1 MKKTKRI
8 WAMILS
14 IVIVLGMTPFVS
26 VAETGEDLSDIPAG
40 AIPLSSVDDLAMIG
54 YEYSLDSYFYLTQDI
69 DMTAATSRNGDY
81 YNDGLG
87 WLPIGSAS
95 TPFTGTFDG
104 RNHTITGMNINRPE
118 EARVGFISVLSGTVK
133 NVKFKD
139 CYVSAKPAI
148 GIIVGEGK
156 DEALLENCHT
166 IGGELNV
173 APNCEYDE
181 NVGGL
186 AGRCGTV
193 KACSNR
199 AKVEATASATKY
211 CGGVVGRA
219 QVVEKCSNFGEV
231 KFFQCKENYSYSKKF
246 GGIAGRVEK
255 YIEDSVCVCFI
266 GSWGTSG
273 IVGECDK
280 ISRCY
285 FQLEEG
291 CVFYGEGIVSDSSW
305 FNVDNCFS
313 INAKISSGKTN
324 IRNSYSWDSKK
335 GTGIIYDSEK
345 NATDVTSRQMKYASY
360 FKDFDFENVWTMD
373 GNEDYMFPELRSVPM
388 IFTKTLTGISMATDP
403 TKLIY
408 IENLEDLDL
417 SGSKLRL
424 SYDNETTEKID
435 ITPDM
440 ISGYDKTKVGTQVI
454 TVSYG
459 GFTTTFKVT
468 VLAKSVSSIEL
479 TTKPATLTYLED
491 RDVLDVSGGVVT
503 RYFNNGTSD
512 TVELKPE
519 MVSGFD
525 NTKVGTQTLTITI
538 NGKTATFDVEIIEK
552 TVVAVSVATKPTKT
566 EYLEGKDN
574 LDLSGGQLRVTYDNG
589 KSKLVSFTDEN
600 VTVTGFNKNK
610 PGTQTLTVYLEGFTA
625 KFDVTVIA
633 KSVKNILIS
642 SLPNALSY
650 LEGTEKIDVAG
661 GFVKITYNNGTTETV
676 PMTEDMV
683 SGFDLNVVG
692 SQVVTVTIGGKTA
705 VFEIDVVTKTATSV
719 NIETLPAKLTYRE
732 AKDALNISGGS
743 IRVNYNNGKHDIIP
757 MTAEMVTGFDN
768 TKIGKQTLTVA
779 YSGFTVEF
787 EIEIIAKR
795 VASISVDTLP
805 EKTEYVQNFNELN
818 VDGGRIVVYYDN
830 GTSEVINMTLD
841 MISDFDNTKVGEQTL
856 TVTYKEKTA
865 TFKIKV
871 LKRDIV
877 RAEIIKM
884 PNRSVFSFYEFPDIT
899 GVEIKG
905 YFNDGTTEIFGS
917 EKCYLLPYDYIVGE
931 TEFRIAVYEYNEDVY
946 ATCKVTLIN
955 PVLCDTDGDG
965 AVDITDAMKIF
976 YHVAK
981 KEELPAELLPS
992 CDIND
997 DGTVD
1002 ISDAMKVFYFVA
1014 KKIPSLKG

>member
-8 WAMILS
+8 WAMLLAV
-14 IVIVLGMTPFVS
+14 VIVLGMTPFVS
-26 VAETGEDLSDIPAG
+26 VAETGKDLSDIPAG

-104 RNHTITGMNINRPE
+104 RNHTITGMNINRPVE
-118 EARVGFISVLSGTVK
+118 TRVGFISVLSGTVK

-156 DEALLENCHT
+156 DEAILENCHT

-173 APNCEYDE
+173 AADCSGYE

-193 KACSNR
+193 KNCSNR
-199 AKVEATASATKY
+199 AKVEATASETNY

-231 KFFQCKENYSYSKKF
+231 NFYSYGYYNRSKKY

-255 YIEDSVCVCFI
+255 YISDCVCICSI
-266 GSWGTSG
+266 GVSDTSG

-285 FQLEEG
+285 FQLEKG
-291 CVFYGEGIVSDSSW
+291 CVFYGTGIVSGSNW

-313 INAKISSGKTN
+313 INAKISSGETR
-324 IRNSYSWDSKK
+324 ITNSYSWDSKK

-345 NATDVTSRQMKYASY
+345 NATNVTSRQMKYASY

-373 GNEDYMFPELRSVPM
+373 GNEDYMFPELRSVTM

-403 TKLIY
+403 TKLTY

-424 SYDNETTEKID
+424 TYDNETTEKID

-479 TTKPATLTYLED
+479 TTKPTTLTYLED

-512 TVELKPE
+512 TVELKTE

-538 NGKTATFDVEIIEK
+538 NGKTTTFDVEIIEK

-610 PGTQTLTVYLEGFTA
+610 PGTQTLTVYFEGFTA

-633 KSVKNILIS
+633 KSVKNIIIS

-692 SQVVTVTIGGKTA
+692 SQVVTVMVGGKTA
-705 VFEIDVVTKTATSV
+705 VFEIDVVTKTATAV
-719 NIETLPAKLTYRE
+719 KIETLPAKLTYRE
-732 AKDALNISGGS
+732 AKDALNIGGGS

-830 GTSEVINMTLD
+830 GTSEVINMTID

-965 AVDITDAMKIF
+965 VVDITDAMKIF

>member
-1 MKKTKRI
+1 MK
-8 WAMILS
+8 
-14 IVIVLGMTPFVS
+14 
-26 VAETGEDLSDIPAG
+26 
-40 AIPLSSVDDLAMIG
+40 
-54 YEYSLDSYFYLTQDI
+54 
-69 DMTAATSRNGDY
+69 N
-81 YNDGLG
+81 
-87 WLPIGSAS
+87 
-95 TPFTGTFDG
+95 
-104 RNHTITGMNINRPE
+104 
-118 EARVGFISVLSGTVK
+118 
-133 NVKFKD
+133 
-139 CYVSAKPAI
+139 
-148 GIIVGEGK
+148 
-156 DEALLENCHT
+156 
-166 IGGELNV
+166 
-173 APNCEYDE
+173 
-181 NVGGL
+181 
-186 AGRCGTV
+186 
-193 KACSNR
+193 CSNR
-199 AKVEATASATKY
+199 AKVDAKSSINAYTKH
-211 CGGVVGRA
+211 CGGVVGSA

-231 KFFQCKENYSYSKKF
+231 TFYRYSDSFYY
-246 GGIAGRVEK
+246 GGISGYVEK
-255 YIEDSVCVCFI
+255 YISDCVCICFI
-266 GSWGTSG
+266 GDYYISG
-273 IVGECDK
+273 IVGECKK

-291 CVFYGEGIVSDSSW
+291 CSFSGAGVSRSPASY
-305 FNVDNCFS
+305 VDNCFS
-313 INAKISSGKTN
+313 INAPISIFHPT

-335 GTGIIYDSEK
+335 GTGKIYDSEGR
-345 NATDVTSRQMKYASY
+345 ATDVTSRQMKYASY

-610 PGTQTLTVYLEGFTA
+610 PGTQTLTVYFEGFTA

-633 KSVKNILIS
+633 KSVKNIIIS

-650 LEGTEKIDVAG
+650 LEGTEKLDVTG
-661 GFVKITYNNGTTETV
+661 GLVKITYNNGTTETV

-692 SQVVTVTIGGKTA
+692 SQVVTVTVGGKTA

-719 NIETLPAKLTYRE
+719 KIETLPAKLTYRE
-732 AKDALNISGGS
+732 AKDTLNVSGGS
-743 IRVNYNNGKHDIIP
+743 IRVNYNNGKHDIVP

-877 RAEIIKM
+877 SAEIIKM

-965 AVDITDAMKIF
+965 VVDITDAMKIF

>member
-8 WAMILS
+8 WAMILAV
-14 IVIVLGMTPFVS
+14 VIVLGMTPFVS

-54 YEYSLDSYFYLTQDI
+54 YEYPLDSYFYLTQDI

-81 YNDGLG
+81 YYDGLG

-104 RNHTITGMNINRPE
+104 RNHTITGMNINRPDE
-118 EARVGFISVLSGTVK
+118 TQVGFISVLSGTVK

-173 APNCEYDE
+173 AAACYGFE

-186 AGRCGTV
+186 AGCCGTV
-193 KACSNR
+193 KNCSNR
-199 AKVEATASATKY
+199 AKVEATKSQTTS
-211 CGGVVGRA
+211 CGGVVGSA

-231 KFFQCKENYSYSKKF
+231 TFSRYSDYF
-246 GGIAGRVEK
+246 YYGGISGYVEK
-255 YIEDSVCVCFI
+255 YISDCVCICFI
-266 GSWGTSG
+266 GDYYTSG
-273 IVGECDK
+273 IVGRCGK

-291 CVFYGEGIVSDSSW
+291 CSFGGTGIVSDYFRS
-305 FNVDNCFS
+305 NVDNCFS
-313 INAKISSGKTN
+313 INAKISGGTTR
-324 IRNSYSWDSKK
+324 ITNSYSWNSKN
-335 GTGIIYDSEK
+335 GTGIIYDSER
-345 NATDVTSRQMKYASY
+345 NATNVTSRQMKYASY

-373 GNEDYMFPELRSVPM
+373 GNEEYMFPELRSVPM

-479 TTKPATLTYLED
+479 TTKPATLAYLED
-491 RDVLDVSGGVVT
+491 RDMLDVSGGVVT

-538 NGKTATFDVEIIEK
+538 NGKATTFDVEIIEK
-552 TVVAVSVATKPTKT
+552 TVVTVSVATKPTKT

-600 VTVTGFNKNK
+600 VS
-610 PGTQTLTVYLEGFTA
+610 TL
-625 KFDVTVIA
+625 
-633 KSVKNILIS
+633 
-642 SLPNALSY
+642 
-650 LEGTEKIDVAG
+650 
-661 GFVKITYNNGTTETV
+661 
-676 PMTEDMV
+676 
-683 SGFDLNVVG
+683 
-692 SQVVTVTIGGKTA
+692 
-705 VFEIDVVTKTATSV
+705 
-719 NIETLPAKLTYRE
+719 R
-732 AKDALNISGGS
+732 
-743 IRVNYNNGKHDIIP
+743 
-757 MTAEMVTGFDN
+757 
-768 TKIGKQTLTVA
+768 
-779 YSGFTVEF
+779 
-787 EIEIIAKR
+787 
-795 VASISVDTLP
+795 
-805 EKTEYVQNFNELN
+805 
-818 VDGGRIVVYYDN
+818 
-830 GTSEVINMTLD
+830 
-841 MISDFDNTKVGEQTL
+841 
-856 TVTYKEKTA
+856 
-865 TFKIKV
+865 
-871 LKRDIV
+871 
-877 RAEIIKM
+877 
-884 PNRSVFSFYEFPDIT
+884 
-899 GVEIKG
+899 
-905 YFNDGTTEIFGS
+905 
-917 EKCYLLPYDYIVGE
+917 
-931 TEFRIAVYEYNEDVY
+931 
-946 ATCKVTLIN
+946 
-955 PVLCDTDGDG
+955 
-965 AVDITDAMKIF
+965 
-976 YHVAK
+976 
-981 KEELPAELLPS
+981 
-992 CDIND
+992 
-997 DGTVD
+997 
-1002 ISDAMKVFYFVA
+1002 
-1014 KKIPSLKG
+1014 

>member
-1 MKKTKRI
+1 
-8 WAMILS
+8 
-14 IVIVLGMTPFVS
+14 
-26 VAETGEDLSDIPAG
+26 
-40 AIPLSSVDDLAMIG
+40 
-54 YEYSLDSYFYLTQDI
+54 
-69 DMTAATSRNGDY
+69 MTAATSRNGDY

-87 WLPIGSAS
+87 WQPIGTAS

-104 RNHTITGMNINRPE
+104 RNHTITGMNINRPDE
-118 EARVGFISVLSGTVK
+118 TLVGFISVLSGTVK

-156 DEALLENCHT
+156 DEAILENCHT
-166 IGGELNV
+166 IGGGLNV
-173 APNCEYDE
+173 APDRVCYHE

-193 KACSNR
+193 KNCSNR
-199 AKVEATASATKY
+199 AKVKSTEDDAGY

-231 KFFQCKENYSYSKKF
+231 NFSPCGSYNNYSKNY

-255 YIEDSVCVCFI
+255 YIEDSVCICFI
-266 GSWGTSG
+266 GNQYTSG

-291 CVFYGEGIVSDSSW
+291 CSFQGAGIVSGSNSYW

-313 INAKISSGKTN
+313 INAKISSGYTQ
-324 IRNSYSWDSKK
+324 ITNSYSWDSKNCY
-335 GTGIIYDSEK
+335 GVIYDSEK
-345 NATDVTSRQMKYASY
+345 NATYVTSRQMKYASY

-408 IENLEDLDL
+408 IENLGDLDL
-417 SGSKLRL
+417 SGSKRRL

-479 TTKPATLTYLED
+479 TTKPATLAYLED

-589 KSKLVSFTDEN
+589 KSKLVSFVDEN

-610 PGTQTLTVYLEGFTA
+610 PGTQTLTVYFEGFTA

-633 KSVKNILIS
+633 KSVKNIIIS

-683 SGFDLNVVG
+683 SGFDLNVIG
-692 SQVVTVTIGGKTA
+692 SQVVTVTVGGKTA

-830 GTSEVINMTLD
+830 GTSEVINMTID
-841 MISDFDNTKVGEQTL
+841 MISGFDNTKVGEQTL